1 MKHKVL
7 HIVLLALTFAILV
20 LPAIQQHTQ
29 WLEMKPLNGVT
40 VATAQPKLSVKTF
53 MTGEYQRQEEQYLS
67 ENIGFREPLTRL
79 YNQMAWSLFR
89 APQNK
94 TIFVNDDNWIFNDFT
109 IKHFYRQSVYDFAY
123 DNEKALKK
131 IDGDV
136 KMLCQLQSLLKEY
149 GVQFFVCLA
158 PGKDMV
164 CAEHVPEVKGFDR
177 QEGIRA
183 IDIYPSLF
191 DSLGINYLDFSK
203 YCMEIKDTVSYPLYL
218 KSSSHWSTQAAVYA
232 ADTLFRYMESLSGFN
247 LHGFSYSEPYLDKT
261 RNPDADLEEV
271 MNLLWPIETGM
282 NYYTNVSIDDDST
295 AVTPNWLVVGDS
307 YFWEWQYNLPLD
319 QLFDKCHYWYYNSSV
334 FNDPLHSNVGQVDLL
349 RELLSMDIV
358 MLLYSPT
365 NLYNLN
371 RDFLTKALFSFYF
384 EDSVVEDKLERIKQD
399 IKNTPEWCANIV
411 REAESNGQDPEEAI
425 DNNAKYLL
433 YSSPGLFFDEFEKTE
448 VAAIRNPRIS
458 KVLSEI
464 EDPRREAYRK
474 QMMSDGEWLNSIK
487 EKAQAANITI
497 EEAMEKDIDWLLQE
511 QNH

>member
-1 MKHKVL
+1 MKQKGL
-7 HIVLLALTFAILV
+7 LITLFFLTVLLFT
-20 LPAIQQHTQ
+20 LPAVQQHGK
-29 WLEMKPLNGVT
+29 LFKFKALNGET
-40 VATAQPKLSVKTF
+40 VAAAKPEFTVKGF
-53 MTGEYQRQEEQYLS
+53 MNGTYQKQEDQYLS
-67 ENIGFREPLTRL
+67 ENFGFREPMFRC
-79 YNQMAWSLFR
+79 YNQLMWSLFR
-89 APQNK
+89 MTQNK
-94 TIFVNDDNWIFNDFT
+94 SIFINDDNWIFNDFT
-109 IKHFYRQSVYDFAY
+109 IRHFYRQSVYDFAES
-123 DNEKALKK
+123 NEAA
-131 IDGDV
+131 IQ
-136 KMLCQLQSLLKEY
+136 KMRSDAKMAYQLQEVLKEY
-149 GVQFFVCLA
+149 GVAFFVCLA

-177 QEGIRA
+177 PAGVRA
-183 IDIYPSLF
+183 IDVFPPLF

-203 YCMEIKDTVSYPLYL
+203 YYMEIKDTVSYPLYL

-271 MNLLWPIETGM
+271 GNLLWPIETGM

-425 DNNAKYLL
+425 GNNAKYLL

-448 VAAIRNPRIS
+448 VAAIRNPRVS

-487 EKAQAANITI
+487 EKASAAGITV
-497 EEAMEKDIDWLLQE
+497 EEAMEKDIDWLIENGQ
-511 QNH
+511 